1 MCRALAPADVAL
13 LDLVDETAAS
23 PAWRRDLALRAGDLL
38 LVNNYEVLHRHGG
51 SAGTA
56 ALEPLR
62 LWITLRHGRAL
73 PAAFTW
79 PTPAY
84 GETGGRGGVAP
95 RDVVDPTHC
104 RPAQADTRS

>member
-1 MCRALAPADVAL
+1 
-13 LDLVDETAAS
+13 
-23 PAWRRDLALRAGDLL
+23 
-38 LVNNYEVLHRHGG
+38 VLHRHGG
-51 SAGTA
+51 STGSA

-79 PTPAY
+79 ATPTY

-95 RDVVDPTHC
+95 RDVVDPTHY
-104 RPAQADTRS
+104 RPAQAATRS